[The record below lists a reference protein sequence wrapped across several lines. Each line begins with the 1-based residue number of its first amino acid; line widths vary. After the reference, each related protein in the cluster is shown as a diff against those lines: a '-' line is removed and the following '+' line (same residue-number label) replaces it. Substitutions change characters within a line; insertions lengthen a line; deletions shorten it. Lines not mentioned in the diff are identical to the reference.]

1 MQKDESEPFYLIMPS
16 ISKSSIGFDG
26 IEVLN
31 PLCINDL
38 YSVES
43 FLNNGKVVILNL
55 NFRKMLWNFNRL
67 SISGIHFK
75 DRWADSKN

>member
-55 NFRKMLWNFNRL
+55 NFRKML
-67 SISGIHFK
+67 
-75 DRWADSKN
+75 